1 MLVRSTSEIGDA
13 NAKNSAAY
21 LCLAYSF
28 TQKTGQ
34 FLYVDG
40 YPHNCKSDRWIF
52 EAMECLTR
60 C

>member
-28 TQKTGQ
+28 TQKTGSVS
-34 FLYVDG
+34 LCG
-40 YPHNCKSDRWIF
+40 WLSHNCKVIGGYLKQWNV
-52 EAMECLTR
+52 
-60 C
+60 